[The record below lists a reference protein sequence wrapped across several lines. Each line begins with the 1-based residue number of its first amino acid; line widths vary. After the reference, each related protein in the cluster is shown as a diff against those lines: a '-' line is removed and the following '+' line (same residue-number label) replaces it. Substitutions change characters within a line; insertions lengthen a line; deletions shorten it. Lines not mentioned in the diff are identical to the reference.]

1 MRLPVRRGFP
11 QDLPQDHR
19 HVAQCLPAGKA
30 PENALQSGDHEQQQA
45 GLYRDGRRA
54 VIFTRPQ
61 LAYHFDIFYLS

>member
-11 QDLPQDHR
+11 QNIPKNNR
-19 HVAQCLPAGKA
+19 HVAQCLPAGET
-30 PENALQSGDHEQQQA
+30 PENHLQSGDNEQQQA
-45 GLYRDGRRA
+45 GLHRDGRRA